1 MLTGDVHRSFGWLL
15 RVESEDRSVD
25 WLVSTDRGMYPIFR
39 APAAKSGH
47 RGCGKVVMNGLP
59 ECIIDEANLTNLDT
73 IGASEI
79 ACRSFSEICAA
90 LQRCAAAT
98 PPLLAFRPEPV
109 AAALPCLLAYLLL
122 ATRLFPPLCIFCA
135 PTHLSN
141 HRLRHT
147 IFATNPR
154 LQSSEIFL
162 SHKH

>member
-1 MLTGDVHRSFGWLL
+1 MLTGDVRSSFGCLL
-15 RVESEDRSVD
+15 IVEGKDRSVD
-25 WLVSTDRGMYPIFR
+25 WLVNTNRGICPIFR

-98 PPLLAFRPEPV
+98 PPSPIAFRPEPV
-109 AAALPCLLAYLLL
+109 AAALPCLLACLLL

-135 PTHLSN
+135 PTNLVSY
-141 HRLRHT
+141 RLR
-147 IFATNPR
+147 AYNSCNK
-154 LQSSEIFL
+154 SSSAAFGNFSIA
-162 SHKH
+162 